1 MIRTLQSFQENPC
14 ICSISTAVLNECAL
28 ACLEEIYAF
37 PFPFSSTHYH
47 MFTNTSNGKR
57 GVKRDLMLCIS
68 CPVMSA
74 CQDIHQPKVSSFLDD
89 VLTRQNKQSRHIFRL
104 AIDIQNLS
112 IFWVLYPGW
121 FYKVIVE
128 AHKIYGLEIMF
139 AKPWVILEI
148 SDFGKIC
155 CFLGQDL
162 MITWAIVLI
171 VMLDCSWQWWWC
183 WWVSQ

>member
-1 MIRTLQSFQENPC
+1 
-14 ICSISTAVLNECAL
+14 
-28 ACLEEIYAF
+28 
-37 PFPFSSTHYH
+37 
-47 MFTNTSNGKR
+47 
-57 GVKRDLMLCIS
+57 MLCIS
-68 CPVMSA
+68 CPVMSG
-74 CQDIHQPKVSSFLDD
+74 CQDIHQPKVSSFLNN

-148 SDFGKIC
+148 SDFVKIC
-155 CFLGQDL
+155 CFLGQDFDDNMSDCFDSHAWLFMTMMIML
-162 MITWAIVLI
+162 MGITIAMWMIFMLCGEFIERVLYNFMKI
-171 VMLDCSWQWWWC
+171 YLDMESKRICT
-183 WWVSQ
+183 